1 MIHQDISIAADV
13 LRTGGLIGFPTE
25 TVYGLAANALNEFAI
40 DKIYKLKNRPS
51 SNPLI
56 VHTHSLE
63 EVTKYVTHIPPSA
76 FKLAKTFWPGSLTLL
91 LPKNKLISHAV
102 TAGSHLVA
110 IRIPQHPLALNLL
123 RSIDFPLVAPSANP
137 YTRISPTSAQMVE
150 AYFGEDLPCILDGG
164 HCEKGIESTIVG
176 FDGNTTIVYRQGAI
190 SIDAI
195 EFIVGKTKVLATVRE
210 RVTTPGMAPMHYAP
224 RTKFVIVEDVLEFI
238 NDNPFSKIGFL
249 GMGEKKIE
257 HPNLEFVSLSITNDL
272 EEASMNLYQSMYT
285 MDTLNLDYIVVKK
298 FPETGIGN
306 SLNDRITRASY
317 EPQLQVI

>member
-1 MIHQDISIAADV
+1 
-13 LRTGGLIGFPTE
+13 
-25 TVYGLAANALNEFAI
+25 
-40 DKIYKLKNRPS
+40 
-51 SNPLI
+51 
-56 VHTHSLE
+56 
-63 EVTKYVTHIPPSA
+63 
-76 FKLAKTFWPGSLTLL
+76 
-91 LPKNKLISHAV
+91 
-102 TAGSHLVA
+102 
-110 IRIPQHPLALNLL
+110 
-123 RSIDFPLVAPSANP
+123 
-137 YTRISPTSAQMVE
+137 
-150 AYFGEDLPCILDGG
+150 
-164 HCEKGIESTIVG
+164 
-176 FDGNTTIVYRQGAI
+176 
-190 SIDAI
+190 
-195 EFIVGKTKVLATVRE
+195 VGKTKVLATVRE

-317 EPQLQVI
+317 EPELQVI